1 VLSREQPIADGLGD
15 AGAMLGDPG
24 IDQFVVQHLLP
35 SEFSRL

>member
-15 AGAMLGDPG
+15 PAVTLGDPG
-24 IDQFVVQHLLP
+24 IDQFVVQHLHP